1 MHRVD
6 QAVAQFFKPVGEP
19 ETHALG
25 PPGALSLA
33 ARMPDV
39 APLRYGDASGHALA
53 VNDRNLVPRNIRGPG
68 LTIICL
74 SDLERDLSVRVD

>member
-1 MHRVD
+1 
-6 QAVAQFFKPVGEP
+6 
-19 ETHALG
+19 
-25 PPGALSLA
+25 
-33 ARMPDV
+33 
-39 APLRYGDASGHALA
+39 LA